1 MVGDVVDRAPSFPD
15 EACDSC
21 MVEPASHEKV
31 DKEVTCVHGF
41 FILPLGKYLFGR
53 NFRFLRMIFHSKTL
67 QRMFSSLH
75 PRWSIDFGL
84 EWAKNSRLK
93 RENGGEPPYMG
104 ENKEPL
110 VLLYSAVS

>member
-21 MVEPASHEKV
+21 MVEPTSHEEV

-53 NFRFLRMIFHSKTL
+53 DFRFLRYGLK
-67 QRMFSSLH
+67 
-75 PRWSIDFGL
+75 DFGKDF
-84 EWAKNSRLK
+84 AFTH
-93 RENGGEPPYMG
+93 
-104 ENKEPL
+104 
-110 VLLYSAVS
+110 VF